1 MEAVLNPLAHFGMCL
16 GDWRA
21 LNAAR
26 PNLLLQGPDAA
37 TDGAIGALGPAL
49 GTPIHRWRG
58 DMPLAVS
65 TDRPATLL
73 VRNLIALNGEW
84 QTKLL
89 RWLEATDGRVQVV
102 STTSVPVYPLT
113 RRRLFL
119 ESLYYRLNVMCIDV
133 HVAHQESGPTMRNP
147 ASSSTSEKMTAADVK
162 TIVRGVLLQCSV
174 PFTDIDITSSASAWK
189 VVIHDHT
196 GMVFRLPIPA
206 GPRQL
211 VRQAVLEAIEAEW

>member
-1 MEAVLNPLAHFGMCL
+1 MEPVLNPLARFGMSL

-37 TDGAIGALGPAL
+37 TDAAIGALGPAL

-58 DMPLAVS
+58 GMPLPVLTS
-65 TDRPATLL
+65 RPGTLL
-73 VRNLIALNGEW
+73 LRNLVALNAES
-84 QTKLL
+84 QTMLL
-89 RWLEATDGRVQVV
+89 RWLDATHGRVQVV

-113 RRRLFL
+113 RRGVFL
-119 ESLYYRLNVMCIDV
+119 ASLYYRLNVMCIDV
-133 HVAHQESGPTMRNP
+133 HVADQESGATLRNP
-147 ASSSTSEKMTAADVK
+147 ASSSASEQMTAAEVQ

-174 PFTDIDITSSASAWK
+174 PFTDIDITPSPSAWK
-189 VVIHDHT
+189 VVIHDHS
-196 GMVFRLPIPA
+196 GMLFRLPIHS
-206 GPRQL
+206 GPRRL